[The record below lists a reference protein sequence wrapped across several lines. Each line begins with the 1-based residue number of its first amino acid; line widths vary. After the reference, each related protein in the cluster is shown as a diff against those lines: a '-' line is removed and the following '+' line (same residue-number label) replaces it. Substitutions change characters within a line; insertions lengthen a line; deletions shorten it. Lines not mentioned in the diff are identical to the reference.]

1 MAKKILVIDDDVDIC
16 SLLQRFLNKNGFEVT
31 CAYSATKG
39 IEALIERFDLV
50 ISDYRLN
57 DMDGKDLLLKIREI
71 QPHAPVIIITGYSDV
86 KVAIN
91 VIKLGAFD
99 YVTKPLLPDEIL
111 RTINKALEN
120 TSADDQDTSAV
131 VSRQETSSK
140 PASSN
145 TSVKGKI
152 TASDEFVLGESKPMR
167 DLYKQVELV
176 ANTNYSI
183 IIFGESGT
191 GKELVANTIHKLSG
205 RSKKPFVAMDCGAIS
220 KELALSELFGH
231 EKGSFTGA
239 FSTKIGHFEMA
250 QGGTLFLDEVANLS
264 YETQMALLRVIQER
278 RLKRIGS
285 TKEVEID
292 VRIIVASNENLKE
305 ASLQGRF
312 REDLYHRLNQFSIT
326 IPPLRE
332 RGNDV
337 VLYGMHFLKQANAE
351 LGRNISGFSAEATE
365 LMLKYSWPGNLR
377 ELKNVINRAALLTE
391 GTEVQLIAFPQE
403 IIYAHKFNIGAGNED
418 YTAIHHSIPFQEQ
431 PVYSNSFTPPVQPVA
446 KPTLKAAAAEAEME
460 AIMKV
465 LREVNFN
472 KTKAAQILGV
482 DRKTLY
488 NKLKNFKT

>member
-16 SLLQRFLNKNGFEVT
+16 SLLQRFLSKNGFEVT

-39 IEALIERFDLV
+39 IDALIDRFDLI

-57 DMDGKDLLLKIREI
+57 DMDGKDLLLKIKEI

-86 KVAIN
+86 KIAIN

-111 RTINKALEN
+111 RTINKALESTQQSEEEN
-120 TSADDQDTSAV
+120 
-131 VSRQETSSK
+131 K
-140 PASSN
+140 PANERIIRSN
-145 TSVKGKI
+145 HSLKSAENNNDG
-152 TASDEFVLGESKPMR
+152 FVMGESKAMKS
-167 DLYKQVELV
+167 LYKQIELV

-191 GKELVANTIHKLSG
+191 GKELVANTIHKLSA
-205 RSKKPFVAMDCGAIS
+205 RSHKPFVAMDCGAIS

-239 FSTKIGHFEMA
+239 FNTKIGHFEMA
-250 QGGTLFLDEVANLS
+250 QGGTLFLDEVANLG

-285 TKEVEID
+285 TKEMDID

-305 ASLQGRF
+305 ASLQSRF

-326 IPPLRE
+326 IPPLRDRE
-332 RGNDV
+332 NDV
-337 VLYGMHFLKQANAE
+337 ILYANQFLKEANGE
-351 LGRNISGFSAEATE
+351 LNRNISGFNAESIE
-365 LMLKYSWPGNLR
+365 LMLKYPWPGNLR

-391 GTEVQLIAFPQE
+391 GDMVQIMAFPQE
-403 IIYAHKFNIGAGNED
+403 IIYANKFNVGLGTDDSFVPQQNSL
-418 YTAIHHSIPFQEQ
+418 YHSPFVKEPSYNQYQ
-431 PVYSNSFTPPVQPVA
+431 VNQSNN
-446 KPTLKAAAAEAEME
+446 KPNLKAAAAEAEME

-465 LREVNFN
+465 LRDVNFN

-488 NKLKNFKT
+488 NKLKNFKS

>member
-16 SLLQRFLNKNGFEVT
+16 SLLQRFLTKNGFEVT
-31 CAYSATKG
+31 CAYSASKG
-39 IEALIERFDLV
+39 IEALIDRFDLI

-57 DMDGKDLLLKIREI
+57 DMDGKDLLLKIKDI

-111 RTINKALEN
+111 RTIHKAIDSVDGEITPSTQMVETVNKPFAQQ
-120 TSADDQDTSAV
+120 TRAKV
-131 VSRQETSSK
+131 VST
-140 PASSN
+140 
-145 TSVKGKI
+145 G
-152 TASDEFVLGESKPMR
+152 EFVMGESKPMR
-167 DLYKQVELV
+167 DLYKQIELV

-191 GKELVANTIHKLSG
+191 GKELVANTIHRLSS
-205 RSKKPFVAMDCGAIS
+205 RAKKPFVAMDCGAIS

-239 FSTKIGHFEMA
+239 FNTKIGHFEMA
-250 QGGTLFLDEVANLS
+250 QGGTLFLDEVANLG

-285 TKEVEID
+285 TREMDID

-305 ASLQGRF
+305 ASQQSRF

-332 RGNDV
+332 RGNDI
-337 VLYGMHFLKQANAE
+337 VLYGKHFLQEANAE
-351 LGRNISGFSAEATE
+351 LGRNITGFSPEANE
-365 LMLKYSWPGNLR
+365 LMLRYNWPGNLR

-391 GTEVQLIAFPQE
+391 GNEVQLIAFPQE
-403 IIYAHKFNIGAGNED
+403 IIYAHKFNVIGNGDDHRPMGNPMQ
-418 YTAIHHSIPFQEQ
+418 HSYHTHDNYHSPGPMSQ
-431 PVYSNSFTPPVQPVA
+431 PTVN
-446 KPTLKAAAAEAEME
+446 KPNLKAAAAEAEMD

-488 NKLKNFKT
+488 NKLKNFKP

>member
-16 SLLQRFLNKNGFEVT
+16 SLLQRFLTKNGFEVT
-31 CAYSATKG
+31 CAYSAYKG
-39 IEALIERFDLV
+39 IDALIDRFDLI

-57 DMDGKDLLLKIREI
+57 DMDGKDLLLKIKEI

-111 RTINKALEN
+111 RTIHKAIDSVDSE
-120 TSADDQDTSAV
+120 TVPGTQVVEAISKSAV
-131 VSRQETSSK
+131 QPSRAKIVST
-140 PASSN
+140 
-145 TSVKGKI
+145 G
-152 TASDEFVLGESKPMR
+152 EFVMGESKPMR
-167 DLYKQVELV
+167 DLYKQIELV

-191 GKELVANTIHKLSG
+191 GKELVANTIHKLSS
-205 RSKKPFVAMDCGAIS
+205 RAKRPFVAMDCGAIS

-250 QGGTLFLDEVANLS
+250 QGGTLFLDEVANLG

-285 TKEVEID
+285 TKEMDID

-305 ASLQGRF
+305 ASQQSRF

-337 VLYGMHFLKQANAE
+337 ILYGKHFLQEANAE
-351 LGRNISGFSAEATE
+351 LGRNITGFSPEATE
-365 LMLKYSWPGNLR
+365 LMLRYSWPGNLR

-391 GTEVQLIAFPQE
+391 GNEVQLIAFPQE
-403 IIYAHKFNIGAGNED
+403 IIYAHKFNVGGNADEH
-418 YTAIHHSIPFQEQ
+418 YTMGSSMQ
-431 PVYSNSFTPPVQPVA
+431 PNFHVQDSYYSSGVTSQPIIA
-446 KPTLKAAAAEAEME
+446 NKPSLKAAAAEAEMD

-488 NKLKNFKT
+488 NKLKNFKP

>member
-16 SLLQRFLNKNGFEVT
+16 SLLQRFLTKNDFEVT
-31 CAYSATKG
+31 CAYSASKG
-39 IEALIERFDLV
+39 IEALIDRFDLI

-57 DMDGKDLLLKIREI
+57 DMDGKDLLLKIKNI

-111 RTINKALEN
+111 RTIHKAINSAEEETGATPNAAESTNKQAVQPSRAVM
-120 TSADDQDTSAV
+120 TST
-131 VSRQETSSK
+131 
-140 PASSN
+140 
-145 TSVKGKI
+145 G
-152 TASDEFVLGESKPMR
+152 EFVMGESKPMR
-167 DLYKQVELV
+167 DLYKQIELV

-191 GKELVANTIHKLSG
+191 GKELVANTIHRMSG
-205 RSKKPFVAMDCGAIS
+205 RAKKPFVAMDCGAIS

-239 FSTKIGHFEMA
+239 FNTKIGHFEMA
-250 QGGTLFLDEVANLS
+250 QGGTLFLDEVANLG

-285 TKEVEID
+285 TKEMDID

-305 ASLQGRF
+305 ASQQSRF

-337 VLYGMHFLKQANAE
+337 VLYGKHFLKEANAE
-351 LGRNISGFSAEATE
+351 LGRNITGFSQEASE
-365 LMLKYSWPGNLR
+365 LMLRYSWPGNLR

-391 GTEVQLIAFPQE
+391 GNEVPLIAFPQE
-403 IIYAHKFNIGAGNED
+403 IIHAHKFNVVQNGEDIGMNSMQHGFHQHD
-418 YTAIHHSIPFQEQ
+418 TYHSTGSMP
-431 PVYSNSFTPPVQPVA
+431 QPVA
-446 KPTLKAAAAEAEME
+446 NKPNLKAAAAEAEMD

-488 NKLKNFKT
+488 NKLKNFRP